1 MRETYYG
8 SGMAIYPNTAAG
20 LTVTPGASDAFG
32 SWVELVAS
40 ASESLF
46 CHVSASGV
54 NQRIRMQIGIGASGS
69 ETVVATY
76 LFFLLNGA
84 DNAFLSMNL
93 FPFLLI
99 PSGTRVAIRMASS
112 AGGSAPAVTISIGY
126 IPTGSVSNPVLS
138 EVTNPTGAV
147 VSDAGNTALT
157 FKTNLAETTNN
168 YWRDAWVKITSG
180 ALINQVKR
188 CTGYDGTSK
197 FITVDGGYTGTPAAS
212 VTFEIVNQ

>member
-1 MRETYYG
+1 M
-8 SGMAIYPNTAAG
+8 
-20 LTVTPGASDAFG
+20 
-32 SWVELVAS
+32 
-40 ASESLF
+40 
-46 CHVSASGV
+46 
-54 NQRIRMQIGIGASGS
+54 
-69 ETVVATY
+69 
-76 LFFLLNGA
+76 
-84 DNAFLSMNL
+84 
-93 FPFLLI
+93 
-99 PSGTRVAIRMASS
+99 
-112 AGGSAPAVTISIGY
+112 
-126 IPTGSVSNPVLS
+126 LS